1 MTEPTGPRT
10 RVDAQVQFSVVLDG
24 GAAMEG
30 TLTGSGAHLALR
42 VSDPGLL
49 GGTGTRPARALAARL
64 AEQGLSL
71 EVSADRPLVT
81 LGVPRASF
89 WQRRLTG
96 SPHIRV
102 ESLAAARR
110 LLRLRRS
117 KGDRTPLVP
126 PGTPLPLA
134 PTFLRRPRRPTTTHD
149 PDRGGYPR
157 LVMAPGPH
165 PGPDAGRA
173 VYHLSD
179 RVLVGSHPACDVVL
193 DGLLPRHA
201 EVVRTD
207 DDEFLVRPLDGARD
221 VRVHGAVVLTEA
233 LLRTGTRVD
242 VGRWTLTYAREEYAD
257 HGRPYAG
264 RIGGE
269 LGHQKP
275 QPPREQLQGRRPLP
289 S

>member
-1 MTEPTGPRT
+1 MTDRTPRRT
-10 RVDAQVQFSVVLDG
+10 RVEAEVEFSVVLDEG
-24 GAAMEG
+24 TRMEG
-30 TLTGSGAHLALR
+30 TLRGAGAHLSLR

-64 AEQGLSL
+64 AAEGLSL
-71 EVSADRPLVT
+71 SVSSDRPLVT
-81 LGVPRASF
+81 LGVPRTSF
-89 WQRRLTG
+89 WQRRITG

-102 ESLAAARR
+102 ESLGAASR
-110 LLRLRRS
+110 LLRLRRA
-117 KGDRTPLVP
+117 KADRTPLVP
-126 PGTPLPLA
+126 PGTPVPLA

-157 LVMAPGPH
+157 LVAAPGTNPA
-165 PGPDAGRA
+165 PTAGRT
-173 VYHLSD
+173 VFHLAD
-179 RVLVGSHPACDVVL
+179 RVLIGSHPACDVVL
-193 DGLLPRHA
+193 GGLLPRHA
-201 EVVRTD
+201 EVVRTA
-207 DDEFLVRPLDGARD
+207 DDEFVVRPLEGTRD

-242 VGRWTLTYAREEYAD
+242 VGPWTLSYAREEYAD

-269 LGHQKP
+269 LGRQKP
-275 QPPREQLQGRRPLP
+275 QPPREELQGRPVP